1 MTETPARQKAETK
14 RPDAGGPQLRRELA
28 RAAATLE
35 LSELDTSDAHVGE
48 LLEITFAHGR
58 DRGRPY
64 SIHELHAM
72 AAGELPDFPSSPGP
86 EGLKVLRRVSAKCSL
101 RSKYGL
107 PHHPCA
113 EQQGGCACLDK
124 ALDQVLDEAEAAA

>member
-1 MTETPARQKAETK
+1 MPETPSGAKARLD
-14 RPDAGGPQLRRELA
+14 RPGGRGPQLRRELA

-35 LSELDTSDAHVGE
+35 LSELDTSNAHVGE

-64 SIHELHAM
+64 SISELHAM
-72 AAGELPDFPSSPGP
+72 AAGELPDFPASPGP
-86 EGLKVLRRVSAKCSL
+86 EALEMLRRVSARCAV

-113 EQQGGCACLDK
+113 EEQGGCRCLDQ
-124 ALDQVLDEAEAAA
+124 AFDEIEAAT